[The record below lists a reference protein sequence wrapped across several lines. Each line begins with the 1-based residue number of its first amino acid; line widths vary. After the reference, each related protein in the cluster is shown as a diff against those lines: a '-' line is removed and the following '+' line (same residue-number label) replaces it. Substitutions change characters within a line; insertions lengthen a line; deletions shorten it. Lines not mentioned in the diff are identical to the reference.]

1 MTLTAQ
7 AIWLY
12 AGALAAIW
20 LTPGP
25 VWVAIMARGL
35 SSGWAGVWPLALG
48 VAIGDMIWPLIAI
61 FGLTLLVGDQA
72 ALLSVLRW
80 IAVAVFLGMGIGLLR
95 HAGQTV
101 DSDSRLTRRGG
112 WAGFSAGLLAIAGNP
127 KAALFYVGVLP
138 GFFDVARLTGRDV
151 AVIVGMSGAIPF
163 LLNLGMGATLAALRA
178 RLATPAGLRRMN
190 LASGWLLIFVGL
202 VLAAGQIWAGRA

>member
-80 IAVAVFLGMGIGLLR
+80 IAVAVFLGMGLALLR
-95 HAGQTV
+95 HAGQAV

-202 VLAAGQIWAGRA
+202 VLGAGQIWAGRA